1 MAQFA
6 LRWILME
13 DAVSVVIPGA
23 KSDVQARANAAA
35 SDVSPLPADT
45 MSALRNLYQTRI
57 APHVHHYW

>member
-23 KSDVQARANAAA
+23 RTGEQAAGNAASSELA
-35 SDVSPLPADT
+35 PVPAAT
-45 MSALRNLYQTRI
+45 MERVRDIYQRRI
-57 APHVHHYW
+57 APHVHHRW